1 MDPDV
6 VTFALVVCVA
16 VSGIAVLTGIGVL
29 AHRFVERTNRLPA
42 RSAEPLDDAR
52 LQRIEQALDAIA
64 MEVERLGEGQRFV
77 TKVLAEHRPELPA
90 PEATPQRG
98 RSVTP
103 H

>member
-6 VTFALVVCVA
+6 LTFAQVVFIA
-16 VSGIAVLTGIGVL
+16 IPAIAVLTGIGVF

-42 RSAEPLDDAR
+42 RSAAPLDDAR

-90 PEATPQRG
+90 PEAPPPRG